1 MILKSND
8 ASISKLSRDG
18 HSLEQFLRLRT
29 LRCFLIDLIKK
40 FSTGTP
46 KMKLGKCNFCKEKVC
61 EVRKYYYIMNI
72 IKTFL
77 KALDILIVTYLNS
90 KSCLYK
96 AITKSESK
104 IYVSWKNAS
113 IITPYIYLHCIFAI
127 GLQNNI
133 CTCTTK

>member
-1 MILKSND
+1 
-8 ASISKLSRDG
+8 
-18 HSLEQFLRLRT
+18 
-29 LRCFLIDLIKK
+29 
-40 FSTGTP
+40 
-46 KMKLGKCNFCKEKVC
+46 
-61 EVRKYYYIMNI
+61 MNI

-113 IITPYIYLHCIFAI
+113 IIITPYTYLHCIFAI

-133 CTCTTK
+133 CTCMYY